1 MALIAPVYAQKTD
14 GDIRGLITDPSG
26 AAVADAEVTARN
38 TGTDLTRTVKSN
50 SLGEFAITDLPIGTY
65 TVLVKKSGFK
75 EFRTK
80 DVQLHVYDVAQ
91 VNAQLQVGNVAESVT
106 VEANAIQVQTNT
118 AALGETVDGEQI
130 RELPLF
136 GGNFVELTQL
146 EPGVSGISGPGGTLN
161 TEDKG
166 ILGGVDFS
174 VNGNSSTANLFLLD
188 GANNNDKGSN
198 RTILIYPA
206 IDSIAEFK
214 MLRNSYGPEY
224 GDAGG
229 AVVSIVTRSGTNDW
243 HGTANYFGRNDALA
257 AFEYFAKHSKGVNG
271 QPVKDE
277 LRRNDFGYTFGGPIK
292 KDKLFFFWSEE
303 WNKEIRGHTI
313 STCSPTA
320 AELQGNFTGEVITHR
335 NPPVPPATVGTVVPG
350 IAADG
355 CGTAPIVPGSANGIV
370 GNPLEFGS
378 PLNNM
383 ASTVGGVDA
392 AGLLY
397 AQLLPVANLTTPF
410 QGDNYIQSIPS
421 KIDWREESARVDF
434 NVTKNN
440 ILTGRYTHDSWKN
453 PAPHLVA
460 YWGDNNNS
468 PQLQGN
474 WDQPSESIIGKLTST
489 IRSSLINEVQFSY
502 SHNEINTSPGGL
514 TTSSGGPAGL
524 VKALNAQIPTLYPSS
539 IKQAGGI
546 PIFWSGFQQYGGAAT
561 TWLISPYSNSMD
573 TYTINDDIAQVR
585 GTHTLKAGFLWNFN
599 KKNEDE
605 NGGYDQPAA
614 SAADWGVFSP
624 TGNGL
629 SNILIPNQEFS
640 GVNEFS
646 TNPTDHA
653 RWHDVEFYVGDTWK
667 ARRNLTLEYGFRWS
681 FLREPYEVNNAMT
694 SFSPADYDSKAPATD
709 GCNGVVIVPGTNPC
723 GAANALNGT
732 SFSLGTPGPNR
743 ALRNN
748 SNHAIAPRLGV
759 SWDPWSNG
767 KTAVRLGVGQFYQS
781 PAVSSQVLLSANS
794 PFSTNATV
802 NRSLDPQNYSQSLPS
817 LSGIAASPAYGLD
830 PRAVL
835 PNTWQW
841 NFAIE
846 HELARNTTLEVGY
859 VGNRGIHLVE
869 KYDINEVAPANRLSA
884 AFLTGGPL
892 NSLRPFSNDGSI
904 TYFSR
909 GDWSSYHSLQV
920 LFKSRLR
927 DWMQLQA
934 AYTWSHAIANTE
946 LDDSAA
952 GTGGGVVASLVT
964 DLSNPK
970 LDKGNTTINRPNIFV
985 TNAIFFLP
993 KLAQANSLERGVAGG
1008 WEFSTIITAESGNS
1022 ITVYDNGVTD
1032 TTPFPMGTPA
1042 CTVVNGVA
1050 TGACALSS
1058 LSGTGYLANQRP
1070 NIVPGVSCNSGSHG
1084 DQFINPAAFTLTGY
1098 QIGSIGTEGRGYCFG
1113 PGKVNF
1119 DFSLAKN
1126 WNLTERFKLQFRF
1139 QAFNALNH
1147 AQFRGDQ
1154 LQTTYTPTVNC
1165 GAANCSPS
1173 NSVIQATNSPNANFG
1188 QSLLTTGP
1196 REFQYGLKLVF

>member
-1 MALIAPVYAQKTD
+1 MNRLRAWLPFICVFTAVFMALIVPVYAQKTD
-14 GDIRGLITDPSG
+14 GDIRGLVTDPSG
-26 AAVADAEVTARN
+26 ASVADAEVTARN

-65 TVLVKKSGFK
+65 TVVVKKPGFK

-80 DVQLHVYDVAQ
+80 DLQLHVYDVAQ
-91 VNAQLQVGNVAESVT
+91 VNAQLQVGNVAETVT
-106 VEANAIQVQTNT
+106 VEANAVQVQTNT

-146 EPGVSGISGPGGTLN
+146 QPGVAGISGPGGTLN

-224 GDAGG
+224 GEAGG
-229 AVVSIVTRSGTNDW
+229 AVISIVTRSGTNNW
-243 HGTANYFGRNDALA
+243 HGTVNYFGRNDALA
-257 AFEYFAKHSKGVNG
+257 AYEYFAKHSKGLNG

-320 AELQGNFTGEVITHR
+320 AELSGDFTGG
-335 NPPVPPATVGTVVPG
+335 TVGG
-350 IAADG
+350 LAADG
-355 CGTAPIVPGSANGIV
+355 CGPTPNFAALPPGFTVA
-370 GNPLEFGS
+370 GNPLKLAA
-378 PLNNM
+378 P
-383 ASTVGGVDA
+383 DP

-410 QGDNYIQSIPS
+410 QGDNYINSVPS

-434 NVTKNN
+434 NVNKNN

-453 PAPHLVA
+453 PAPHVVA

-489 IRSSLINEVQFSY
+489 IRSSMVNEVQFSY
-502 SHNEINTSPGGL
+502 SHNEINTSAGGL
-514 TTSSGGPAGL
+514 TTASGGPAGL
-524 VKALNAQIPTLYPSS
+524 VKALNAEIPSLYPSS
-539 IKQAGGI
+539 IKQNGGV

-573 TYTINDDIAQVR
+573 TYTINDDVTQVK

-614 SAADWGVFSP
+614 SMADWGLGP
-624 TGNGL
+624 AGHATGNGL
-629 SNILIPNQEFS
+629 ANLLIPDQQFG

-667 ARRNLTLEYGFRWS
+667 ARRNLTVEYGFRWS

-694 SFSPADYDSKAPATD
+694 SFSPADYNPKAPATD
-709 GCNGVVIVPGTNPC
+709 GCNGVIIVPGTNPC

-759 SWDPWSNG
+759 SWDPWSDG
-767 KTAVRLGVGQFYQS
+767 KTAVRLGVGQFFQS

-817 LSGIAASPAYGLD
+817 LSGVAASPAYGVD

-846 HELARNTTLEVGY
+846 RELARNTTLEVGY
-859 VGNRGIHLVE
+859 VGNRGTHLVQ
-869 KYDINEVAPANRLSA
+869 KYDINQVAPANRVDT
-884 AFLTGGPL
+884 AFLTGGLL
-892 NSLRPFSNDGSI
+892 NGLRPLPNDGTI
-904 TYFSR
+904 VYFAR

-920 LFKSRLR
+920 LFKSRVR
-927 DWMQLQA
+927 DWVQLQA

-964 DLSNPK
+964 DLSNPR

-985 TNAIFFLP
+985 TNAIFYLP

-1008 WEFSTIITAESGNS
+1008 WEFSTIATAESGNS

-1032 TTPFPMGTPA
+1032 TTAFPKGTPA
-1042 CTVVNGVA
+1042 CTVVAGVP
-1050 TGACALSS
+1050 TGACGLST
-1058 LSGTGYLANQRP
+1058 LSGTGYIANQRP
-1070 NIVPGVSCNSGSHG
+1070 NIVPGVGCNSGSHG
-1084 DQFINPAAFTLTGY
+1084 NQLINPAAFTLTGY

-1113 PGKVNF
+1113 PDKVNIDLSF
-1119 DFSLAKN
+1119 AKN

-1139 QAFNALNH
+1139 QAFNAFNH

-1154 LQTTYTPTVNC
+1154 LQTTYGPSVNC
-1165 GAANCSPS
+1165 GSTNCSPS
-1173 NSVIQATNSPNANFG
+1173 NSVIQATNSPSVNFG
-1188 QSLLTTGP
+1188 QSLLTTGA
-1196 REFQYGLKLVF
+1196 REFQYGVKLTF